1 MRLAVVQT
9 LSPARDMEASVRAGV
24 ARLEEAGGAG
34 AELIVFPELFVGGYY
49 LDDGLKERAGGARQ
63 ALARLQRAV
72 DGTGVAAVAGVP
84 DLRDGA
90 LYNAVAILRPGR
102 QPARYAKTH
111 LFDREQKLFKPGASL
126 WTGEIAGWPCGVL
139 VCYELGFPEVA
150 RALAISGA
158 RLLLCPA
165 AFGRRRSRIWQV
177 ATVARALENQVYLAA
192 ADTAGSA
199 GDVEFAGHSR
209 VVDPAGTVI
218 ADAGDRAEMLLAEL
232 RPQTVDDVRDG
243 TRDDVHRYWEDRRP
257 ELYGPLAEAAPDR
270 GGRTS

>member
-9 LSPARDMEASVRAGV
+9 LSPARDVEASVRAGV

-34 AELIVFPELFVGGYY
+34 AELAVFPELFVGGYY
-49 LDDGLKERAGGARQ
+49 LDDGLKERASGSRQ

-72 DGTGVAAVAGVP
+72 DETGVAAVAGVP

-90 LYNAVAILRPGR
+90 LYNAVAILRPR
-102 QPARYAKTH
+102 QQPARYAKTH
-111 LFDREQKLFKPGASL
+111 LFDREQKLFAPGASL

-165 AFGRRRSRIWQV
+165 AFGRRRSRIWQI
-177 ATVARALENQVYLAA
+177 ATVARALENQVYVAA

-218 ADAGDRAEMLLAEL
+218 ADAGDRAEMLLAEI
-232 RPQTVDDVRDG
+232 RPQTVDDVRAG
-243 TRDDVHRYWEDRRP
+243 TRDDVHRYWQDRRP
-257 ELYGPLAEAAPDR
+257 ELYGSLAETAPDG
-270 GGRTS
+270 GGRKD